1 MVSMQTHL
9 RRYNLR
15 PDPAR
20 LVPPVPR
27 RDVASPWEQDI
38 QVAVSALAWIVV
50 PGVFW
55 GALALWLAGP

>member
-1 MVSMQTHL
+1 MVNRQTHL
-9 RRYNLR
+9 RTYHLR

-20 LVPPVPR
+20 LVPPVPGS
-27 RDVASPWEQDI
+27 DVDSPWEQDT
-38 QVAVSALAWIVV
+38 QVAVSVLAWIVV